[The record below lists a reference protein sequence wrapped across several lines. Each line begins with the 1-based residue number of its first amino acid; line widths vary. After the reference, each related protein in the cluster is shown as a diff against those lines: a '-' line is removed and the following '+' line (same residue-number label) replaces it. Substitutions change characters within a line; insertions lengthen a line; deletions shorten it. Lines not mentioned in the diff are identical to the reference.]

1 MGDGFPTLR
10 VLDAVVLTGG
20 AGRRIGG
27 RKPFVDIGGRRLIEP
42 VLAAVAPCR
51 SVRLVGGDAREL
63 AEFSGEVLPDRWPG
77 EGPLGGV
84 ATALSAL
91 GSDVL
96 VVACDLPGVDSEVLE
111 LVAAAGADPSV
122 DVAVARS
129 DRRQPLVARWNLS
142 ALPSVEQAVAAGQR
156 SAMDLLR
163 HLSVAEVPVDPRSVV
178 DVDDQ
183 NDLDVWRR
191 AHAGAETHARRIAAM
206 AVRDVTVEE
215 LEAALA
221 SGARLIDVREPAEYE
236 EMRIDGATLI
246 PLSTVP
252 EHVDEFRS
260 NEPVY
265 VMCRSG
271 GRSIGACEF
280 VAAQGAAVLNV
291 EGGIMAWIAS
301 GRPVSSG
308 GS

>member
-1 MGDGFPTLR
+1 MGSAFLTLR
-10 VLDAVVLTGG
+10 TLDAVVLTGG

-51 SVRLVGGDAREL
+51 SVRLVGGEEMEL

-122 DVAVARS
+122 DVSVARS

-142 ALPSVEQAVAAGQR
+142 SLPAVERAVAAGQR

-163 HLSVAEVPVDPRSVV
+163 SLRVAEVQVDHEAVV
-178 DVDDQ
+178 DVDSHD
-183 NDLDVWRR
+183 DLELWRR
-191 AHAGAETHARRIAAM
+191 THAGGEGPAPRIESM

-221 SGARLIDVREPAEYE
+221 SGARLIDVREPAEFE

-252 EHVDEFRS
+252 DNLEAFRS
-260 NEPVY
+260 DAPVY

-280 VAAQGAAVLNV
+280 VAAQGAEVVNV
-291 EGGIMAWIAS
+291 EGGIMAWVAS

>member
-1 MGDGFPTLR
+1 MSDRYPTLR
-10 VLDAVVLTGG
+10 TLDAAVLTGG
-20 AGRRIGG
+20 AGRRMGG
-27 RKPFVDIGGRRLIEP
+27 GKPLVDIGGRRLIEP

-51 SVRLVGGDAREL
+51 SVRLVGGDPNEL
-63 AEFSGEVLPDRWPG
+63 AGLSVEILPDRWPG

-91 GSDVL
+91 TTDVI
-96 VVACDLPGVDSEVLE
+96 VVACDLPGVESDVLE
-111 LVAAAGADPSV
+111 LVAAAGAAPGV

-129 DRRQPLVARWNLS
+129 DRRQPLVARWNLC
-142 ALPSVEQAVAAGQR
+142 ALAAVERDVAAGQR

-163 HLSVAEVPVDPRSVV
+163 TLTVVEVPVDAASVV

-183 NDLDVWRR
+183 EDLDLWRR
-191 AHAGAETHARRIAAM
+191 THARAAGPARRIGSM
-206 AVRDVTVEE
+206 AVRDATVDE
-215 LEAALA
+215 LESALA
-221 SGARLIDVREPAEYE
+221 SGARLIDVREPIEYE

-252 EHVDEFRS
+252 DNVEAFRA
-260 NEPVY
+260 EGAVY

-271 GRSIGACEF
+271 GRSISACEF
-280 VAAQGAAVLNV
+280 VAGHGIEVHNV
-291 EGGIMAWIAS
+291 DGGIMAWISS